1 MSTSQTPEPVG
12 AERTLRSA
20 VRNPRRRQRQSDGD
34 SLRTAAPRRKRSKL
48 SDNTFVARG
57 TPDDTESVAS
67 SANMNG
73 HPKGG
78 SDIRTMRRRDEG
90 TPMSL
95 DPTELPVRGTVGKKT
110 ATVKHRAFKGDGA
123 TVLTQNKVYSA
134 KLLPSTPKELRQSG
148 VEYRG
153 SLGGGHHALAVT
165 RKQAIVWD
173 YTAHTTVSNARV
185 FDLPFPVKEGQEI
198 PFGALVTSGASTD
211 LGLLLVSA
219 TTGRVVFYESI
230 ERAASLGLFQ
240 KHQTGVEGVVTGF
253 SAPHEIVTEL
263 VSADHAGWILTLS
276 SGRIIHLTLRDAQG
290 KARIFTQPLRPE
302 ETNSG
307 GIFGSIRNFWSGA
320 WKKDVTALKTRA
332 LDQRGQMQAVA
343 LTERC
348 ELQIWDLNWSGR
360 YEFRSVV
367 DLKETIGTELK
378 SLYSV
383 EQQSRAENV
392 TAVDFV
398 ILDTSAAAR
407 GHEIAALGAEQQLSF
422 WLLVRIGTSNAQEYA
437 LMELSL
443 SGENASVERTMKL
456 ESYFGASAMQKPKLL
471 LPRPGHTAMI
481 MFEDAIA
488 LLATSGVDVG
498 DDPNAQL
505 HEASYIEPQPF
516 EDVVQL
522 RHDKGLAMMGMC
534 AEETRSGH
542 SASLAFVRGAG
553 LVRLSATDPS
563 GDVERSRVP
572 VKSKIEQA
580 VFYGAM
586 QENILDFSRKEET
599 PYSTGEVETAALEL
613 SGEIFLS
620 GTHFISA
627 NPTSIETHLE
637 YRARALKAL
646 ASHVRRNYPALSPRA
661 MWQLLWD
668 AERVAAAKELWRA
681 FEEHREAVS
690 KVKRTA
696 TVLDEMCS
704 QLEEKKELPDVDES
718 GDPDPV
724 RRFFVKGLNKL
735 DHVLS
740 LLRHLLET
748 LEHSQELPPEKI
760 VLHVAEAD
768 DLWARTME
776 TVFEFRTDNSATYG
790 IPPEF
795 VPEGVLN
802 QMTEYTDLPEFWS
815 STEKMLKSSSIIASL
830 SRKIA
835 KQYFEEAD
843 DENAASA
850 ELEESIKN
858 IAQLNPRL
866 IQICC
871 LLYKERIDFLCTRHD
886 KKDVNQG
893 KLLLRNFS
901 AERHDQFRALTL
913 IGAAEQGMLLAERYR
928 DMHTLTEL
936 IVMESQY
943 FLEELHSSDLHP
955 DQKAV
960 CQEHLEQIEKRI
972 SRYFD
977 KFGDEWANAFF
988 DEAFSGSRAGMML
1001 DEAQNHWREALTRYL
1016 RAEPGRAR
1024 ICWLN
1029 DILGEK
1035 AYGHAGTVLSE
1046 SAAEQETR
1054 LWAKKVELSMGK
1066 LSLLAAQEGKASRP
1080 PAAEL
1085 RHIIQRPQREL
1096 RIVDVQERLT
1106 AHVRSEVISALD
1118 SQAELELVIK
1128 RFGTRTQ
1135 GFDSLNR
1142 LLETLLERLLSNHV
1156 LSVDELIDVL
1166 TLMDSVVAPHEAE
1179 RSDRS
1184 LEGQEFVL
1192 ALQALEA
1199 AAPSMDPARFHT
1211 LLQLIWK
1218 RCFVSDDWA
1227 KITTAQ
1233 TKKGK
1238 TDAEAKTA
1246 LRQTVAWR
1254 TFFHLFTSQVLD
1266 DDSAV
1271 RVLAPN
1277 ECLGAACKSED
1288 LAHRFPGDLLDH
1300 LLHDNRVQD
1309 ELLAGFVAD
1318 RRLDQWVADAQANA
1332 REAAEE
1338 TVAASIQVQAEE
1350 ARMEDQVQRA
1360 RMGKIRGGA
1369 DFSKANG
1376 DAAVLGNGVHD
1387 VDGDLKMQ

>member
-1 MSTSQTPEPVG
+1 
-12 AERTLRSA
+12 
-20 VRNPRRRQRQSDGD
+20 
-34 SLRTAAPRRKRSKL
+34 
-48 SDNTFVARG
+48 
-57 TPDDTESVAS
+57 
-67 SANMNG
+67 
-73 HPKGG
+73 
-78 SDIRTMRRRDEG
+78 
-90 TPMSL
+90 
-95 DPTELPVRGTVGKKT
+95 
-110 ATVKHRAFKGDGA
+110 
-123 TVLTQNKVYSA
+123 
-134 KLLPSTPKELRQSG
+134 
-148 VEYRG
+148 
-153 SLGGGHHALAVT
+153 
-165 RKQAIVWD
+165 
-173 YTAHTTVSNARV
+173 
-185 FDLPFPVKEGQEI
+185 
-198 PFGALVTSGASTD
+198 
-211 LGLLLVSA
+211 
-219 TTGRVVFYESI
+219 
-230 ERAASLGLFQ
+230 
-240 KHQTGVEGVVTGF
+240 
-253 SAPHEIVTEL
+253 
-263 VSADHAGWILTLS
+263 
-276 SGRIIHLTLRDAQG
+276 
-290 KARIFTQPLRPE
+290 
-302 ETNSG
+302 
-307 GIFGSIRNFWSGA
+307 
-320 WKKDVTALKTRA
+320 
-332 LDQRGQMQAVA
+332 
-343 LTERC
+343 
-348 ELQIWDLNWSGR
+348 
-360 YEFRSVV
+360 
-367 DLKETIGTELK
+367 
-378 SLYSV
+378 
-383 EQQSRAENV
+383 
-392 TAVDFV
+392 
-398 ILDTSAAAR
+398 
-407 GHEIAALGAEQQLSF
+407 
-422 WLLVRIGTSNAQEYA
+422 
-437 LMELSL
+437 
-443 SGENASVERTMKL
+443 
-456 ESYFGASAMQKPKLL
+456 
-471 LPRPGHTAMI
+471 
-481 MFEDAIA
+481 
-488 LLATSGVDVG
+488 
-498 DDPNAQL
+498 
-505 HEASYIEPQPF
+505 
-516 EDVVQL
+516 
-522 RHDKGLAMMGMC
+522 
-534 AEETRSGH
+534 
-542 SASLAFVRGAG
+542 
-553 LVRLSATDPS
+553 
-563 GDVERSRVP
+563 
-572 VKSKIEQA
+572 
-580 VFYGAM
+580 
-586 QENILDFSRKEET
+586 
-599 PYSTGEVETAALEL
+599 
-613 SGEIFLS
+613 
-620 GTHFISA
+620 
-627 NPTSIETHLE
+627 
-637 YRARALKAL
+637 
-646 ASHVRRNYPALSPRA
+646 

-704 QLEEKKELPDVDES
+704 QLEEKNELPDVDES

-735 DHVLS
+735 DHVLA

-871 LLYKERIDFLCTRHD
+871 LLYKERINFLCTRHD
-886 KKDVNQG
+886 KKDINQG

-972 SRYFD
+972 SRYFE

-1085 RHIIQRPQREL
+1085 RRIIQRPQREL

-1142 LLETLLERLLSNHV
+1142 LLETLLERLLSNQV

-1218 RCFVSDDWA
+1218 RCYVSDDWA
-1227 KITTAQ
+1227 KLTAVQ
-1233 TKKGK
+1233 SKKGK

-1246 LRQTVAWR
+1246 LRQTLAWR

-1271 RVLAPN
+1271 RVLPPN
-1277 ECLGAACKSED
+1277 ECLGAACKPED

-1332 REAAEE
+1332 KEAAEDH
-1338 TVAASIQVQAEE
+1338 VAAQIQVQAEE

-1360 RMGKIRGGA
+1360 RMGKVIGGFA
-1369 DFSKANG
+1369 SAKANG

-1387 VDGDLKMQ
+1387 VDGDLEME